1 MAIESAPTRVEHL
14 TDLRRDLADWLRAH
28 AGWTEAALEGACSLT
43 AEAVYGD
50 GPIGA
55 TAAVEGPAV
64 HLHVEHCREVDLIA
78 DTHPGHVEL
87 AAHHGDILLR
97 TAG

>member
-1 MAIESAPTRVEHL
+1 M
-14 TDLRRDLADWLRAH
+14 
-28 AGWTEAALEGACSLT
+28 
-43 AEAVYGD
+43 YGD

-55 TAAVEGPAV
+55 TVTVEGPAV
-64 HLHVEHCREVDLIA
+64 HLHVEHCREVDLVA

-97 TAG
+97 TAR

>member
-28 AGWTEAALEGACSLT
+28 AGWPEAALEGACSLT
-43 AEAVYGD
+43 SEVVYGD

-55 TAAVEGPAV
+55 TVTVEGPAV
-64 HLHVEHCREVDLIA
+64 HLHVEHCREVDLVA

-87 AAHHGDILLR
+87 AANHGDILLR
-97 TAG
+97 TAR